1 MNNKMFRCFKC
12 FKLFVVFNLK
22 LKLKLLLFLLNFKS
36 FDSYELHGI
45 FCVLSGG
52 RESLC
57 TNNFSYLSIEAA
69 LFDVDFDDF
78 EDFERESEEDDEIE
92 DAEFNKL
99 LLFEEVE
106 LVSKGGFGIMGELT
120 AELTAE
126 LTDELTAE
134 FTAEFT
140 DVLILDPFTFVPGLI
155 PADSFILLTSELKS
169 L

>member
-1 MNNKMFRCFKC
+1 MFRCFKC
-12 FKLFVVFNLK
+12 FKLFVVFDLK

-99 LLFEEVE
+99 LLFEEEVE
-106 LVSKGGFGIMGELT
+106 LASKVAFGIIG
-120 AELTAE
+120 ELTAE
-126 LTDELTAE
+126 LTDE
-134 FTAEFT
+134 FTDELIDEFT
-140 DVLILDPFTFVPGLI
+140 DVLILDPLTFVPGLI